1 LTNARYEIRLIQQ
14 VEFGPKPR
22 VGPVTIAHV
31 TSWDAKNAVL
41 RLLFDGD
48 MPEEAY
54 INTIWASDW
63 LERWNRMETL

>member
-1 LTNARYEIRLIQQ
+1 MTNARYEIRLIQQ

-41 RLLFDGD
+41 RLLFDGF
-48 MPEEAY
+48 MPEEASLH
-54 INTIWASDW
+54 TIYPEDW
-63 LERWNRMETL
+63 LERWNRKETI